1 MNTLMT
7 AVGIAKTGFKA
18 VVCLELPDSLLLN
31 AIPPAQHLLYHLQW
45 KTQLRNFVD
54 GKGDFDFE
62 EISAE
67 GCSFGKW
74 LLSDETTQDAST
86 PEIQELI
93 STHDDLHETAKR
105 VYDLKMSGQVNA
117 ARRELR
123 KVVKTSLKLYSL
135 LRALNIIK
143 DNRGFILRS
152 E

>member
-1 MNTLMT
+1 MRDVSQ
-7 AVGIAKTGFKA
+7 AF
-18 VVCLELPDSLLLN
+18 
-31 AIPPAQHLLYHLQW
+31 LYHLQW

-54 GKGDFDFE
+54 GKGDFDVE
-62 EISAE
+62 EISPE

-74 LLSDETTQDAST
+74 LLSDVIAKDASA

-117 ARRELR
+117 ARQELR
-123 KVVKTSLKLYSL
+123 KVVKASLKLYSL
-135 LRALNIIK
+135 LGALNMIK
-143 DNRGFILRS
+143 DDHGFILMS